1 MAHDRDVL
9 NDGFIDD
16 TFDDINPRETEG
28 FKLICIKGQKL
39 PLVVAHN
46 ILHII
51 CSALYVLILSEPQGH
66 LSRFFRNQR
75 G

>member
-28 FKLICIKGQKL
+28 FKFISYKKVETTFG
-39 PLVVAHN
+39 
-46 ILHII
+46 
-51 CSALYVLILSEPQGH
+51 CST
-66 LSRFFRNQR
+66 
-75 G
+75 